1 MNALQNGR
9 SLQGANGAKSFF
21 QKYYLVITFLL
32 MFVVSCLLSPK
43 FLTPLNLLNILT
55 QNATT
60 AILSYGMLFVI
71 VTGGIDLSVGSFLA
85 LSVCLTAGL
94 LNQNW
99 PIAAVCLFVVLVMAA
114 GGAIAGGLIA
124 FGKIE
129 PFIATLAM
137 QQVVRGIAYIYQV
150 GSVAV
155 INNQTFLT
163 NFAGNLGPI
172 PIAIIYAAIIG
183 VIMHILLKNTT
194 FGRKTYA
201 IGGSKE
207 AAKLVGVSVNKMLI
221 SIYVLSAILAG
232 IAGIIMAA
240 RLRVGT
246 ALVGRP
252 GAGCH
257 RLGGHRR
264 RGLYRR
270 PGHGDEHRAGR
281 ADPRDHR
288 QHHEPDGGCH
298 LSPDDDQR
306 RDHRGGRAGQAG
318 LRGAP

>member
-9 SLQGANGAKSFF
+9 SLQGTNGAKSFF

-183 VIMHILLKNTT
+183 IIMHILLKNTT

-246 ALVGRP
+246 ALVGDGLELDAIASVVIG
-252 GAGCH
+252 GA
-257 RLGGHRR
+257 
-264 RGLYRR
+264 
-270 PGHGDEHRAGR
+270 AFT
-281 ADPRDHR
+281 
-288 QHHEPDGGCH
+288 
-298 LSPDDDQR
+298 
-306 RDHRGGRAGQAG
+306 GGRGTVMNTVLGVLILGIIGNIMNLMGVATYPQMMIK
-318 LRGAP
+318 GAIIVAAVLAKRD

>member
-1 MNALQNGR
+1 MNALQNSR
-9 SLQGANGAKSFF
+9 QLQGASGAKHFF
-21 QKYYLVITFLL
+21 QKYYLVLTFLL

-43 FLTPLNLLNILT
+43 FLTSLNLLNILT

-94 LNQNW
+94 LNQDW
-99 PIAAVCLFVVLVMAA
+99 PIAGVVVFVVLVMAV
-114 GGAIAGGLIA
+114 GGAVSGCLVA
-124 FGKIE
+124 FGRIE

-232 IAGIIMAA
+232 IAGVIMAA

-246 ALVGRP
+246 ALVGDGLELDAIASVVIG
-252 GAGCH
+252 GA
-257 RLGGHRR
+257 
-264 RGLYRR
+264 
-270 PGHGDEHRAGR
+270 AFT
-281 ADPRDHR
+281 
-288 QHHEPDGGCH
+288 
-298 LSPDDDQR
+298 
-306 RDHRGGRAGQAG
+306 GGRGTVMNTILGVLILGIIGNIMNLMGVATYPQMMIK
-318 LRGAP
+318 GAIIVAAVLAKRD

>member
-9 SLQGANGAKSFF
+9 SLQGTNGAKSFF

-43 FLTPLNLLNILT
+43 FFTPLNLLNILT

-99 PIAAVCLFVVLVMAA
+99 PIAAVCLFVVLVMAV

-172 PIAIIYAAIIG
+172 PIAIIYAVIIG
-183 VIMHILLKNTT
+183 IIMHILLKNTT

-246 ALVGRP
+246 ALVGDGLELDAIASVVIG
-252 GAGCH
+252 GA
-257 RLGGHRR
+257 
-264 RGLYRR
+264 
-270 PGHGDEHRAGR
+270 AFT
-281 ADPRDHR
+281 
-288 QHHEPDGGCH
+288 
-298 LSPDDDQR
+298 
-306 RDHRGGRAGQAG
+306 GGRGTVMNTVLGVLILGIIGNIMNLMGVATYPQMMIK
-318 LRGAP
+318 GAIIVAAVLAKRD

>member
-43 FLTPLNLLNILT
+43 FFTPLNLLNILT

-183 VIMHILLKNTT
+183 VTMHILLKNTT

-246 ALVGRP
+246 ALVGDGLELDAIASVVIG
-252 GAGCH
+252 GA
-257 RLGGHRR
+257 
-264 RGLYRR
+264 
-270 PGHGDEHRAGR
+270 AFT
-281 ADPRDHR
+281 
-288 QHHEPDGGCH
+288 
-298 LSPDDDQR
+298 
-306 RDHRGGRAGQAG
+306 GGRGTVMNTVLGVLILGIIGNIMNLMGVATYPQMMIK
-318 LRGAP
+318 GAIIVAAVLAKRD

>member
-9 SLQGANGAKSFF
+9 SLQGTNGAKSFF

-43 FLTPLNLLNILT
+43 FFTPLNLLNILT

-99 PIAAVCLFVVLVMAA
+99 PIAAVCLFVVLVMAV

-172 PIAIIYAAIIG
+172 PIAIIYAASIG
-183 VIMHILLKNTT
+183 IIMHILLKNTT

-246 ALVGRP
+246 ALVGDGLELDAIASVVIG
-252 GAGCH
+252 GA
-257 RLGGHRR
+257 
-264 RGLYRR
+264 
-270 PGHGDEHRAGR
+270 AFT
-281 ADPRDHR
+281 
-288 QHHEPDGGCH
+288 
-298 LSPDDDQR
+298 
-306 RDHRGGRAGQAG
+306 GGRGTVMNTVLGVLILGIIGNIMNLMGVATYPQMMIK
-318 LRGAP
+318 GAIIVAAVLAKRD

>member
-1 MNALQNGR
+1 MNALQNSR

-43 FLTPLNLLNILT
+43 FFTPLNLLNILT

-99 PIAAVCLFVVLVMAA
+99 PIAAVCLFVVLVMAV

-172 PIAIIYAAIIG
+172 PIAIIYAVIIG
-183 VIMHILLKNTT
+183 IIMHILLKNTQSVEKP
-194 FGRKTYA
+194 GYA
-201 IGGSKE
+201 S
-207 AAKLVGVSVNKMLI
+207 
-221 SIYVLSAILAG
+221 G
-232 IAGIIMAA
+232 I
-240 RLRVGT
+240 RRVW
-246 ALVGRP
+246 VM
-252 GAGCH
+252 
-257 RLGGHRR
+257 
-264 RGLYRR
+264 
-270 PGHGDEHRAGR
+270 
-281 ADPRDHR
+281 
-288 QHHEPDGGCH
+288 
-298 LSPDDDQR
+298 
-306 RDHRGGRAGQAG
+306 
-318 LRGAP
+318 

>member
-1 MNALQNGR
+1 MNALQNGC

-246 ALVGRP
+246 ALVGDGLELDAIASVVIG
-252 GAGCH
+252 GA
-257 RLGGHRR
+257 
-264 RGLYRR
+264 
-270 PGHGDEHRAGR
+270 AFT
-281 ADPRDHR
+281 
-288 QHHEPDGGCH
+288 
-298 LSPDDDQR
+298 
-306 RDHRGGRAGQAG
+306 GGRGTVMNTVLGVLILGIIGNIMNLMGVATYPQMMIK
-318 LRGAP
+318 GAIIVAAVLAKRD

>member
-9 SLQGANGAKSFF
+9 SLQGTNGAKSFF

-43 FLTPLNLLNILT
+43 FFTPLNLLNILT

-172 PIAIIYAAIIG
+172 PIAIIYAVIIG

-246 ALVGRP
+246 ALVGDGLELDAIASVVIG
-252 GAGCH
+252 GA
-257 RLGGHRR
+257 
-264 RGLYRR
+264 
-270 PGHGDEHRAGR
+270 AFT
-281 ADPRDHR
+281 
-288 QHHEPDGGCH
+288 
-298 LSPDDDQR
+298 
-306 RDHRGGRAGQAG
+306 GGRGTVMNTVLGVLILGIIGNIMNLMGVATYPQMMIK
-318 LRGAP
+318 GAIIVAAVLAKRD

>member
-9 SLQGANGAKSFF
+9 SLQGTNGAKSFF

-43 FLTPLNLLNILT
+43 FFTPLNLLNILT

-99 PIAAVCLFVVLVMAA
+99 PIAAVCLFVVLVMAV

-172 PIAIIYAAIIG
+172 PIAIIYAVIIG
-183 VIMHILLKNTT
+183 IIMHILLKNTT

-246 ALVGRP
+246 ALVGDGLELDAIASVVIG
-252 GAGCH
+252 GA
-257 RLGGHRR
+257 
-264 RGLYRR
+264 
-270 PGHGDEHRAGR
+270 AFT
-281 ADPRDHR
+281 
-288 QHHEPDGGCH
+288 
-298 LSPDDDQR
+298 
-306 RDHRGGRAGQAG
+306 GGRGTVMNTVLAVLILGIIGNIMNLMGVATYPQMMIK
-318 LRGAP
+318 GAIIVAAVLAKRD

>member
-172 PIAIIYAAIIG
+172 PIAIIYAVIIG
-183 VIMHILLKNTT
+183 IIMHILLKNTT

-246 ALVGRP
+246 ALVGDGLELDAIASVVIG
-252 GAGCH
+252 GA
-257 RLGGHRR
+257 
-264 RGLYRR
+264 
-270 PGHGDEHRAGR
+270 AFT
-281 ADPRDHR
+281 
-288 QHHEPDGGCH
+288 
-298 LSPDDDQR
+298 
-306 RDHRGGRAGQAG
+306 GGRGTVMNTVLGVLILGIIGNIMNLMGVATYPQMMIK
-318 LRGAP
+318 GAIIVAAVLAKRD

>member
-43 FLTPLNLLNILT
+43 FFTPLNLLNILT

-99 PIAAVCLFVVLVMAA
+99 PIAAVCLFVVLVMAV

-246 ALVGRP
+246 ALVGDGLELDAIASVVIG
-252 GAGCH
+252 GA
-257 RLGGHRR
+257 
-264 RGLYRR
+264 
-270 PGHGDEHRAGR
+270 AFT
-281 ADPRDHR
+281 
-288 QHHEPDGGCH
+288 
-298 LSPDDDQR
+298 
-306 RDHRGGRAGQAG
+306 GGRGTVMNTVLGVLILGIIGNIMNLMGVATYPQMMIK
-318 LRGAP
+318 GAIIVAAVLAKRD

>member
-1 MNALQNGR
+1 MGIDP
-9 SLQGANGAKSFF
+9 

-43 FLTPLNLLNILT
+43 FFTPLNLLNILT

-99 PIAAVCLFVVLVMAA
+99 PIAAVCLFVVLVMAV

-246 ALVGRP
+246 ALVGDGLELDAIASVVIG
-252 GAGCH
+252 GA
-257 RLGGHRR
+257 
-264 RGLYRR
+264 
-270 PGHGDEHRAGR
+270 AFT
-281 ADPRDHR
+281 
-288 QHHEPDGGCH
+288 
-298 LSPDDDQR
+298 
-306 RDHRGGRAGQAG
+306 GGRGTVMNTVLGVLILGIIGNIMNLMGVATYPQMMIK
-318 LRGAP
+318 GAIIVAAVLAKRD

>member
-99 PIAAVCLFVVLVMAA
+99 PIAAVCLFVVLVMAV

-172 PIAIIYAAIIG
+172 PIAIIYAVIIG
-183 VIMHILLKNTT
+183 IIMHILLKNTT

-246 ALVGRP
+246 ALVGDGLELDAIASVVIG
-252 GAGCH
+252 GA
-257 RLGGHRR
+257 
-264 RGLYRR
+264 
-270 PGHGDEHRAGR
+270 AFT
-281 ADPRDHR
+281 
-288 QHHEPDGGCH
+288 
-298 LSPDDDQR
+298 
-306 RDHRGGRAGQAG
+306 GGRGTVMNTVLGVLILGIIGNIMNLMGVATYPQMMIK
-318 LRGAP
+318 GAIIVAAVLAKRD

>member
-1 MNALQNGR
+1 MNALQNRR

-99 PIAAVCLFVVLVMAA
+99 PIAAVCLFVVLVMAV

-194 FGRKTYA
+194 CGSKTYA

-246 ALVGRP
+246 ALVGDGLELDAIASVVIG
-252 GAGCH
+252 GA
-257 RLGGHRR
+257 
-264 RGLYRR
+264 
-270 PGHGDEHRAGR
+270 AFT
-281 ADPRDHR
+281 
-288 QHHEPDGGCH
+288 
-298 LSPDDDQR
+298 
-306 RDHRGGRAGQAG
+306 GGRGTVMNTVLGVLILGIIGNIMNLMGVATYPQMMIK
-318 LRGAP
+318 GAIIVAAVLAKRD

>member
-9 SLQGANGAKSFF
+9 SLQGTNGAKSFF

-43 FLTPLNLLNILT
+43 FFTPLNLLNILT

-183 VIMHILLKNTT
+183 IIMHILLKNTT

-246 ALVGRP
+246 ALVGDGLELDAIASVVIG
-252 GAGCH
+252 GA
-257 RLGGHRR
+257 
-264 RGLYRR
+264 
-270 PGHGDEHRAGR
+270 AFT
-281 ADPRDHR
+281 
-288 QHHEPDGGCH
+288 
-298 LSPDDDQR
+298 
-306 RDHRGGRAGQAG
+306 GGRGTVMNTVLGVLILGIIGNIMNLMGVATYPQMMIK
-318 LRGAP
+318 GAIIVAAVLAKRD

>member
-60 AILSYGMLFVI
+60 AILSYGMLLVI

-246 ALVGRP
+246 ALVGDGLELDAIASVVIG
-252 GAGCH
+252 GA
-257 RLGGHRR
+257 
-264 RGLYRR
+264 
-270 PGHGDEHRAGR
+270 AFT
-281 ADPRDHR
+281 
-288 QHHEPDGGCH
+288 
-298 LSPDDDQR
+298 
-306 RDHRGGRAGQAG
+306 GGRGTVMNTVLGVLILGIIGNIMNLMGVATYPQMMIK
-318 LRGAP
+318 GAIIVAAVLAKRD